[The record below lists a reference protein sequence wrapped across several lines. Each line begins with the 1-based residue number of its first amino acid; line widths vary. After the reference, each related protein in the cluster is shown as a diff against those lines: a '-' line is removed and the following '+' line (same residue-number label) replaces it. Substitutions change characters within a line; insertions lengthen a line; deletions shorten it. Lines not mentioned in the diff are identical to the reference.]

1 MNRNWTDKI
10 QVTLLFVSISW
21 KKEYLH
27 DFKAS
32 LEEVIVM
39 LSEGNEGNEGKI
51 HKGVCL
57 KECRYVN
64 FFTGNL
70 QGFWLKEHI
79 RMATSRS
86 YTTCLKGTCEIVI
99 AYSG

>member
-1 MNRNWTDKI
+1 MNRSWTDKI

-39 LSEGNEGNEGKI
+39 LPEGNEGNEGKI

-57 KECRYVN
+57 KECLYVN
-64 FFTGNL
+64 L
-70 QGFWLKEHI
+70 QACIWQLQYELI
-79 RMATSRS
+79 SS
-86 YTTCLKGTCEIVI
+86 QVI
-99 AYSG
+99 YRDFD